1 MGYNTP
7 CRNGY
12 DYVQVG
18 NSNMMCGRIIPED
31 MFINANSAANLNL
44 KFKSDISRRHS
55 DLGFRLEII
64 AWKCNTFT
72 KCSTMQDP
80 ICASNN
86 RTFINMC
93 TFKREKECGVGS
105 ENIKVL
111 HNGRCGGKLNVLNYK
126 GERVRLELT
135 Y

>member
-1 MGYNTP
+1 MQVD
-7 CRNGY
+7 NG
-12 DYVQVG
+12 
-18 NSNMMCGRIIPED
+18 NKICGRIIPED
-31 MFINANSAANLNL
+31 LFINATSAANLDL
-44 KFKSDISRRHS
+44 TFKSDSSETRK
-55 DLGFRLEII
+55 GFGLEII
-64 AWKCNTFT
+64 AWKCDTFT
-72 KCSTMQDP
+72 NCSTIQDP

-135 Y
+135 